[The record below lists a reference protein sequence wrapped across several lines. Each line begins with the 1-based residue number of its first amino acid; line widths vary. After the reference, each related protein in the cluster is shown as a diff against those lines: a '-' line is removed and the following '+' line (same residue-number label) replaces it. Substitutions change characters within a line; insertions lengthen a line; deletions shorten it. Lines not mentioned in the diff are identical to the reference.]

1 MKSLFVNNGTRIP
14 EVYGTDTIGAL
25 VTEAGLDRRVYTKAE
40 LLAQPALSADADYL
54 FSTWGMP
61 KFTEDEIDRCFPRLK
76 AVFYAAGTVQ
86 AFARPFLNRGIR
98 VFSAWAANAVPVA
111 EYTVAQILLSNTG
124 YFQACARFSQGLT
137 HHRSAQRHAAAFPGN
152 YGCKV
157 GLIGVGMIGSM
168 VAERLKDYRLEVLVC
183 DPFLS
188 DARADALGV
197 RKVPLEV
204 LFAEC
209 QTISNH
215 LANNPQTVG
224 LLNGSLFDRMK
235 PNAVFL
241 NTGRGAQ
248 VVEADLCRAL
258 TECPERTA
266 VLDVTF
272 PEPPEDGSPLY
283 TLPNVFLTP
292 HIAGSKGDEVRRMS
306 EYMLAQFR
314 NITANRPVQ
323 WEVTL
328 PMLETMA

>member
-1 MKSLFVNNGTRIP
+1 MKSIFVNNGTRIP
-14 EVYGTDTIGAL
+14 EVFGTDTVAAL
-25 VTEAGLDRRVYTKAE
+25 TAEAGLDPHIYSKADI
-40 LLAQPALSADADYL
+40 LADPTLSADADYL

-61 KFTEDEIDRCFPRLK
+61 KFTEDEIARCFPRLK

-86 AFARPFLNRGIR
+86 AFARPFLNRSIR

-111 EYTVAQILLSNTG
+111 EYTVAQILLANTG
-124 YFQACARFSQGLT
+124 YFQACARFSQGAA
-137 HHRSAQRHAAAFPGN
+137 HHRNAQCHAATFPGN

-168 VAERLKDYRLEVLVC
+168 VAERLKDYRLEVLVH

-188 DARADALGV
+188 DARAEALGV

-224 LLNGSLFDRMK
+224 MLNASCFDRMK

-248 VVEADLCRAL
+248 VVEDDLCRAL
-258 TECPERTA
+258 TAYPERTA

-272 PEPPEDGSPLY
+272 PEPPADGSPLY
-283 TLPNVFLTP
+283 ALPNVFLTP
-292 HIAGSKGDEVRRMS
+292 HIAGSKGDEVHRMS
-306 EYMLAQFR
+306 EYMLEQFR
-314 NITANRPVQ
+314 NITACRPVR

>member
-1 MKSLFVNNGTRIP
+1 MKSLFINNGNRIP
-14 EVYGTDTIGAL
+14 EVYDTDTIGAL
-25 VTEAGLDRRVYTKAE
+25 ITEAGLDGHVYTKAE

-61 KFTEDEIDRCFPRLK
+61 KFTEEEIDRCFPRLK

-111 EYTVAQILLSNTG
+111 EYTVAQILLANTG
-124 YFQACARFSQGLT
+124 YFQACARFSQGLM
-137 HHRSAQRHAAAFPGN
+137 HHRSAQQHAAAFPGN

-224 LLNGSLFDRMK
+224 ILNGALFDRMK

-258 TECPERTA
+258 TEYPERTA

-272 PEPPEDGSPLY
+272 PEPPEDSNPLY

-292 HIAGSKGDEVRRMS
+292 HIAGSKGDEVHRMS